1 MKETVK
7 ERLERS
13 AGCITL
19 IIIMAALAG
28 LLVYWTRQNDK
39 LVEQIA
45 KDEAVASF
53 PAQVVQTNNGKRV
66 FIWEKNGKV
75 EGYVVEEEY

>member
-1 MKETVK
+1 MKENVK
-7 ERLERS
+7 EHIERT

-19 IIIMAALAG
+19 IIIVAALVG
-28 LLVYWTRQNDK
+28 LLVYWASQNDK

-53 PAQVVQTNNGKRV
+53 PAQVVQTNNGKKV
-66 FIWEKNGKV
+66 FIWEKDGKV
-75 EGYVVEEEY
+75 GGYVVEEEY

>member
-7 ERLERS
+7 ERIERT

-19 IIIMAALAG
+19 IIIVAAVAG
-28 LLVYWTRQNDK
+28 LIAFWTYQNDK
-39 LVEQIA
+39 MIEQIA
-45 KDEAVASF
+45 KDEAKAKF